1 MGRKG
6 GGSEGVIQG
15 DQRMRI
21 KKATK
26 RYEAWLAERL
36 TLVQADLA
44 LKHSRMGEAPFPF
57 LRATFYRW
65 AQLWPEVRSD
75 LGSAPRVLAVGDLHL
90 ENFGTWRDAEGR
102 LIWGV
107 NDFDEAFPLAYTN
120 DLVRLAVSAH
130 LAIAAS
136 HLALTT
142 QAACKSI
149 LTGYREGLEEGG
161 RPFVLEENHKWLREA
176 VTGELRDPVHF
187 WGKMN
192 ALPTVRGEIPKSARK
207 ALEELLPE
215 RGLIYRVAHR
225 VAGLGSLGRERYVA
239 IADWGGGRVAREAKA
254 MAPSACLWAN
264 GGKGAQKVF
273 YEKIITEAARVL
285 DPFVHLRGK
294 WIVRRLSPHCSRIEL
309 GALLDKRDEERL
321 LHAMGFETANI
332 HLGSKDAIKA
342 VRRDLGKRKPDWLHE
357 AAHEMSEAVLK
368 DWEEWKT
375 ESGK

>member
-1 MGRKG
+1 MK
-6 GGSEGVIQG
+6 
-15 DQRMRI
+15 I

-36 TLVQADLA
+36 TILPADIA
-44 LKHSRMGEAPFPF
+44 LKHSRMSEAPLPF

-75 LGSAPRVLAVGDLHL
+75 VAKAPRVLAVGDLHV

-107 NDFDEAFPLAYTN
+107 NDFDEAFPMAYTN

-142 QAACKSI
+142 QAACKNI

-161 RPFVLEENHKWLREA
+161 KPFVLEEDHKWLREA

-187 WGKMN
+187 WGKVN
-192 ALPTVRGEIPKSARK
+192 ALPTVRGEIPKSARR
-207 ALEELLPE
+207 ALEEMMPE

-225 VAGLGSLGRERYVA
+225 VSGVGSLGRERYVA
-239 IADWGGGRVAREAKA
+239 IADWGGGRVAREVKA
-254 MAPSACLWAN
+254 IAPSACLWAN
-264 GGKGAQKVF
+264 EGKGPQKIF
-273 YEKIITEAARVL
+273 YERIITQAARVL
-285 DPFVHLRGK
+285 DPFLHLRGK

-309 GALLDKRDEERL
+309 AALSEKRDEERL
-321 LHAMGFETANI
+321 LYAMGFETANI

-342 VRRDLGKRKPDWLHE
+342 VRRDLGKRKQDWLNE
-357 AAHEMSEAVLK
+357 AAQEMTKAVLR
-368 DWEEWKT
+368 DWGEWKEIET
-375 ESGK
+375 GK